1 MSRKKEVRGWKAFLK
16 WAARGVYISERI
28 KKMAP
33 SGATPPLAAK
43 IFKCPVSVIR
53 QAIKSQK
60 LNATRVGKFYLIN
73 RQSLWGFYAV
83 YYRRLGNRWV
93 LQF

>member
-16 WAARGVYISERI
+16 YAAHGVHISERI

-33 SGATPPLAAK
+33 PGTTPLLAAK
-43 IFKCPVSVIR
+43 ILKCPVSVIR
-53 QAIKSQK
+53 RAIKSQR

-73 RQSLWGFYAV
+73 KESLWGFYAV
-83 YYRRLGNRWV
+83 YYRRHGNRWV

>member
-16 WAARGVYISERI
+16 YAAQGVHISERI

-33 SGATPPLAAK
+33 SGATPLLAAK

-53 QAIKSQK
+53 RAIKSQK
-60 LNATRVGKFYLIN
+60 LNAMRVGKFYLIN
-73 RQSLWGFYAV
+73 KESLWGFYAV
-83 YYRRLGNRWV
+83 YYRQRGNRWV